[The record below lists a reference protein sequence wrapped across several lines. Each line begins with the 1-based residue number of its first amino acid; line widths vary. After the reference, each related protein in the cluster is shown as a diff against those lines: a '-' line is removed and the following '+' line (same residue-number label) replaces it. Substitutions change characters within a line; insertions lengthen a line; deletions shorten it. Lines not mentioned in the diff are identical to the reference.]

1 MAIRQIRLKDD
12 PVLRKQTREVEKFD
26 DKLKA
31 LIEDMFETMYKE
43 SGVGL
48 AAPQVGILKKI
59 VVIDVEENP
68 IVLINPEIIETK
80 GKEIDSEGCL
90 SIPGFTAEVERP
102 KVVKVRGL
110 DADGKEVVITG
121 KGLLARAICHEVDHL
136 SGILFIDKAID
147 SEE

>member
-31 LIEDMFETMYKE
+31 LIEDMFETMYKA

-68 IVLINPEIIETK
+68 IVLINPEILETK

-90 SIPGFTAEVERP
+90 SIPGVTAEVERP

-136 SGILFIDKAID
+136 SGILFTDKAID